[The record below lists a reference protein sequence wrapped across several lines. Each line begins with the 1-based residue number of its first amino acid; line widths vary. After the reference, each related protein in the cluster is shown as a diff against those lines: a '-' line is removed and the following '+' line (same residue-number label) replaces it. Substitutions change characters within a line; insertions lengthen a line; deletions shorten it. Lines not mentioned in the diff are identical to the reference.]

1 MVRMF
6 IRHAVNDFD
15 TWKQTYD
22 QFDEEQKQ
30 MGVIDDGV
38 YQAVDDPNDVTVWH
52 DFRDVDTARS
62 MANSDRLAEAME
74 EAGVAEEP
82 TIWFTEPA

>member
-22 QFDEEQKQ
+22 EFDETRKQ
-30 MGVIDDGV
+30 IV
-38 YQAVDDPNDVTVWH
+38 
-52 DFRDVDTARS
+52 
-62 MANSDRLAEAME
+62 NSDRLAETME